1 MTDRNLQKTLKA
13 LDEAGFALPEDIE
26 FYTNDE
32 FVTASSFADL
42 AAQHFELGASAE
54 KSLLLFAEELTSLKD
69 RRLYDFAV
77 KRGLTLELDAP
88 AACHFTE
95 ILDLEDEF
103 PEALYS
109 IALTCER
116 EADMIN
122 SLAHEAS
129 HNLDT
134 IHLFDDGELKE
145 WKLHSTSGLF
155 RQCFNEDLKVNPKGL
170 AQQINVLLERRNYT
184 PEALIANGH
193 AAKDVDGILHDERF
207 AIMGELFSTGM
218 KLPPSPLLEAY
229 YHQFVELDLAIGTGE
244 LEPYDA
250 LQMRR
255 ALKDAVAE
263 PAPLAAS
270 KAAPAGKHSKAVQ
283 DRQTERQ
290 LLKHMHETGT
300 GVAQATGMAAG
311 GKQAQLGR

>member
-1 MTDRNLQKTLKA
+1 MTDRNLHNALKA
-13 LDEAGFALPEDIE
+13 LDEAGFTLPEDIE

-32 FVTASSFADL
+32 FVVASSFSEL
-42 AAQHFELGASAE
+42 AEQDFPLGESVE
-54 KSLLLFAEELTSLKD
+54 KALLLFAEELASLKD

-77 KRGLTLELDAP
+77 KRGLSLELDSP

-109 IALTCER
+109 IALPCER

-122 SLAHEAS
+122 SFAHEAS

-145 WKLHSTSGLF
+145 WKLHSASGLF
-155 RQCFNEDLKVNPKGL
+155 RQCFSEDLNANPNGL
-170 AQQINVLLERRNYT
+170 AQEINLLLERRNYT

-193 AAKDVDGILHDERF
+193 APGDVDGILHDERF
-207 AIMGELFSTGM
+207 AILGELFSTEI
-218 KLPPSPLLEAY
+218 KLPPSPLLEGY
-229 YHQFVELDLAIGTGE
+229 YNQFVELDLAIGTGE
-244 LEPYDA
+244 LDPYDT

-270 KAAPAGKHSKAVQ
+270 KTAPAGKHSKAVQ
-283 DRQTERQ
+283 TRQTERQ
-290 LLKHMHETGT
+290 LLEYMQEAGT
-300 GVAQATGMAAG
+300 SVAEAIGMAAS